1 MKNYVGTG
9 DILVLTA
16 PATTTSGQ
24 GVLFGTLFGVA
35 QADIASGADGPFL
48 TEGIVDLPKLGSQA
62 WALGDAI
69 YWNGTA
75 CTNIAGALK
84 RIGAAVKVDTGGAG
98 SVTGSVRLNGASV
111 T

>member
-1 MKNYVGTG
+1 MKNFIGTG
-9 DILVLTA
+9 DICVLTA
-16 PATTTSGQ
+16 PAATVSGQ

-35 QADIASGADGPFL
+35 QADIVNGADGPFL
-48 TEGIVDLPKLGSQA
+48 TEGIVTLPKLGSQA

-69 YWNGTA
+69 YWNGAA

-84 RIGAAVKVDTGGAG
+84 RIGAAVKVDAGGAG